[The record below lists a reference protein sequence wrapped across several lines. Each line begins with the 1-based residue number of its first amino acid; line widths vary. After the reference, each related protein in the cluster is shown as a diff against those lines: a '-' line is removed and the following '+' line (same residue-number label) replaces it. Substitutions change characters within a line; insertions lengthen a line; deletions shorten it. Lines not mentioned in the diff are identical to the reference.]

1 MPPITQPQG
10 SRGGLITA
18 LVVFAILFL
27 TAAIFA
33 IYFNV
38 NMRAEQDKF
47 VKLETKYK
55 GVIADSDLVGESD
68 VQTTVRGLR
77 EAYPELA
84 DTNLKV
90 VNVLQTRGDRLA
102 KVIAGNSNTAGLAA
116 ETQAAS
122 SIEAVNKKLRTNNN
136 LQGVVVNPDN
146 ILGSID
152 ALAKALMAKDQQ
164 LTAANNSTAKKFAD
178 NANEVGSSK
187 ATLETIEQKVA
198 TANAEAEKART
209 DAAKD
214 RSEKQAQLDALSAE
228 VKKTSEE
235 LNKAVQDKQLELTTS
250 QAKIAKLQSDLDRLL
265 TKLAQYRMNTT
276 ESAVR
281 RADGAI
287 SEVRKGNTVYITLG
301 QGQEVSAGMTFEV
314 YDKLEGIPA
323 IGSNGLRDDEMPIG
337 KGSIEIVRVN
347 AANSECRIVKATP
360 GMTITDG
367 DLIANLVYDQNV
379 KFKFV
384 VYGKFDLDRN
394 GVATDKDTDVM
405 KRLVTQWGSNVMD
418 QVNVDTDFVVLGK
431 EPVLPSFSTEDLT
444 LPDNAKKLAD
454 AQAEL
459 DAYQKVKADARE
471 LHIPVLNQNRF
482 LYFVG
487 FYDQSKR

>member
-33 IYFNV
+33 IYYNV

-47 VKLETKYK
+47 AKLETKYK

-68 VQTTVRGLR
+68 VQTTVRDLR
-77 EAYPELA
+77 ERFPELA
-84 DTNLKV
+84 DTNLKL
-90 VNVLQTRGDRLA
+90 VNVLQVRGDRLA
-102 KVIAGNSNTAGLAA
+102 KVIAGDSARAGLAA

-122 SIEAVNKKLRTNNN
+122 SVTAVNEKLRGNKN

-146 ILGSID
+146 LLGSVD
-152 ALAKALMAKDQQ
+152 SLAKALISKDQQ
-164 LTAANNSTAKKFAD
+164 LVAANNSIAKKFAD
-178 NANEVGSSK
+178 NANEVSISK
-187 ATLETIEQKVA
+187 ARLEEIEQKVA

-228 VKKTSEE
+228 VKKVSDE
-235 LNKAVQDKQLELTTS
+235 LNKAVQDKQLEVTAALG
-250 QAKIAKLQSDLDRLL
+250 KITKLQQDLERLQV
-265 TKLAQYRMNTT
+265 KLGQYRMNTT
-276 ESAVR
+276 ESGVR
-281 RADGAI
+281 RPDGVI
-287 SEVRKGNTVYITLG
+287 SEVAKGNTVYINIG
-301 QGQEVSAGMTFEV
+301 QGQQVTAGMTFEV
-314 YDKLEGIPA
+314 YDKIEGIPP

-347 AANSECRIVKATP
+347 AANSECRIVKTTP
-360 GMTITDG
+360 GMAITQG
-367 DLIANLVYDQNV
+367 DLIANLVFDVNV
-379 KFKFV
+379 TFKFV
-384 VYGKFDLDRN
+384 VYGKYDLDRN
-394 GVATDKDTDVM
+394 GIATDADADVV
-405 KRLVTQWGSNVMD
+405 KRLATQWGAKVMD

-431 EPVLPSFSTEDLT
+431 EPILPNFTKEELDL
-444 LPDNAKKLAD
+444 PENAKKLAD
-454 AQAEL
+454 AQAES